1 MLNKMRNN
9 PKTTRNVVIVAV
21 LALLLLCGVGRA
33 SYLQMFS
40 SYQMELNGD
49 AEMELMQNS
58 EFVDPGVTFY
68 SETFFGGQM
77 QVSAETQAQLEKELV
92 VTGLDTL
99 DVSTCDEYN
108 IQYQY
113 EEQVLTRLVRVLIS
127 GQQPSNNTTN
137 PGGTTTNPGSTE
149 PSGNQN
155 AGNGDDS
162 QQNGNPGNTQN
173 PDYNDNSGTTNN
185 PGGTKSPGIEQNTD
199 SNKPAYNLPS
209 NVTFDN
215 ANLEYDGKSHT
226 ITVSNLPEDIIP
238 IYHSNTRRVVGTTTA
253 TVEFVL
259 ADSIKNNY
267 SAVEPASMTAT
278 LTIRKATPSY
288 KVPVGLTATVG
299 QTLSDV
305 RLPEGFTFEDTLTT
319 SVGAEGVNIFKVTF
333 TPRDTRNYKTVTGIE
348 VRITV
353 TNPGSGNTDIKK
365 VALQLPSNVTFENTN
380 RTYNTHPQSIFVR
393 NLPDGIIPVYSGNG
407 KTDVGTYTVRVTFTL
422 SDELKAIYSSVEP
435 ASIKA
440 TLTIEKAEPKYT
452 VPTNLTAVEG
462 STLRSVS
469 LPKGFTFQDRLSTS
483 VGPVGL
489 NTFKVTFTPY
499 DTKNY
504 ETVTDIEVKI
514 RVTAKSGGGGG
525 GDHTGEDPI
534 RKQTPVINGPAS
546 VKLTEG
552 TDVKTILDQYTA
564 TVNGYPV
571 SGTFGISKVGDKYV
585 VTFTPDNSSLYN
597 NASKNVNVTF
607 DPKPVEK
614 PEKPVITGNTSF
626 TLNEGDDINSI
637 LSGFKA
643 FDKNGNEVPGTFSV
657 AKNGDQYVVTFTPTD
672 SSKYETVDTNV
683 TVTINKPIPPVKPEK
698 PTITGNTSFTLN
710 EGDDINSILSG
721 FKATDKNGNEVP
733 GTFSVSK
740 NGDQYV
746 VTFTP
751 TDSSKYETVDTNV
764 TVTINKPTP
773 PPTKVTPSIEGPSNI
788 VQNSGESLEDAINRL
803 FTAKDAEGNTIP
815 GTFKYEDG
823 KITFTPTDG
832 SKYETAVKEGV
843 TNTGTPGGPG
853 GPVDPPK
860 PGETKTE
867 VSIDGPSNIVQNSGE
882 SLEDAINRLF
892 TAKDAEGNTI
902 PGTFKYEDGKVTF
915 TPTDSDNYGTAVKEN
930 VTVGG
935 APGGTTPGE
944 PGNPGTDPDET
955 TTTKTQLTIDGPS
968 NIVQNSGESLEDA
981 INRLFTAKDA
991 EGNTIPGTFKYED
1004 GKLKFTPT
1012 DSDNYGTA
1020 VKENVEVGG
1029 TPGGTTPG
1037 EPGNPSTDP
1046 DETTTTKTQLTIEGP
1061 SSITQVSGES
1071 LEDTINKLFVAKDA
1085 DGNTIP
1091 GTFQFEDGKV
1101 TFTPSE
1107 NPDGYETEAKTGVT
1121 VDSTPEI
1128 TPPTTEI
1135 PTVPTIGGPTAGGET
1150 PETPPASTETS
1161 VTTPSASET
1170 PAENP
1175 SVESSG
1181 DALVPEEE
1189 EEEDSEGKEEEL
1201 DVEAGA
1207 DEGEKD
1213 ELENG
1218 DADGEPE
1225 A

>member
-683 TVTINKPIPPVKPEK
+683 TVTINKP
-698 PTITGNTSFTLN
+698 
-710 EGDDINSILSG
+710 
-721 FKATDKNGNEVP
+721 
-733 GTFSVSK
+733 
-740 NGDQYV
+740 
-746 VTFTP
+746 
-751 TDSSKYETVDTNV
+751 
-764 TVTINKPTP
+764 TP

-867 VSIDGPSNIVQNSGE
+867 VS
-882 SLEDAINRLF
+882 
-892 TAKDAEGNTI
+892 
-902 PGTFKYEDGKVTF
+902 
-915 TPTDSDNYGTAVKEN
+915 
-930 VTVGG
+930 
-935 APGGTTPGE
+935 
-944 PGNPGTDPDET
+944 
-955 TTTKTQLTIDGPS
+955 IDGPS